1 MFLFPKWGLDANRD
15 MYSCIPLA
23 LKFFFLTFQ
32 GGNNIHSRGVTA
44 IAETLKENTVLTT
57 VSLIIT
63 QTISLQERR
72 YVH

>member
-1 MFLFPKWGLDANRD
+1 MGSRRKQRYVFLYTPSTEVF
-15 MYSCIPLA
+15 
-23 LKFFFLTFQ
+23 LKTFQ

>member
-1 MFLFPKWGLDANRD
+1 MGTRRKQRYVFLYTP
-15 MYSCIPLA
+15 STEV
-23 LKFFFLTFQ
+23 FFLTFQ